1 MNIETVC
8 FSEHPVVDFTQL
20 EPCSFDISTT
30 GLDYHPSFVLNGA
43 FNLEAYCEAILNK
56 VIQLGRS
63 EIVNFLNYHCNKLK
77 EPCGWLDQLEFL
89 IELNENYFDEKGQKM
104 KAHKLYMNIQIFCEN
119 LTHIKRPLN
128 GQHIDC
134 EDVLSSEKKVKFDF
148 DSVKFDLTKLTSYNQ
163 QKAYLIEIKANFL
176 QSKKLCI
183 TSTNKLFATLIDI
196 ELEKIEKLNEI
207 PAESNDRSSNLQKK
221 LSNIRIN
228 GPSNLLIDIFYQ
240 LLYEIFVDGKPYID
254 NTPTE
259 VANMIVDSF
268 ASREGKN
275 LSLSSVQTT
284 LSPKKADKRPSNDKR
299 FSVNRLINPSLF
311 LFNMYII
318 DYLNIID
325 MFPFLN

>member
-1 MNIETVC
+1 MIIQTVC
-8 FSEHPVVDFTQL
+8 FTEHPVVDFTQL

-30 GLDYHPSFVLNGA
+30 GLNYHPSFVLNGA
-43 FNLEAYCEAILNK
+43 FNLEAYCEALLNK
-56 VIQLGRS
+56 VILICKS
-63 EIVNFLNYHCNKLK
+63 DIVDFLNYQCKKLM
-77 EPCGWLDQLEFL
+77 EPCGWLDQLESL
-89 IELNENYFDEKGQKM
+89 IELNENYFNEKDQKM
-104 KAHKLYMNIQIFCEN
+104 KAQKLYVNIQIFCEN
-119 LTHIKRPLN
+119 LTYLKRPLN

-148 DSVKFDLTKLTSYNQ
+148 DSVKFDLAKLTSYNQ
-163 QKAYLIEIKANFL
+163 KKAYLIELKANFL

-207 PAESNDRSSNLQKK
+207 PAELNVQSSNLQKK

-228 GPSNLLIDIFYQ
+228 GPSNILIDIFYQ
-240 LLYEIFVDGKPYID
+240 LLHEIFIEGKPYID

-259 VANMIVDSF
+259 VANMIVDIF
-268 ASREGKN
+268 AGKGGKN

-299 FSVNRLINPSLF
+299 FSVSKLINPSLF

-325 MFPFLN
+325 IFPFLN